1 MRFSQKETNS
11 QGTEP
16 RRHPHLGLSGPECW
30 RSTPVQTGEW
40 EESRGDG
47 QFGYPNSGITNLH
60 CEETIK
66 MSLEEL
72 EQQQV

>member
-1 MRFSQKETNS
+1 MDFSQKETNS
-11 QGTEP
+11 QGTETW
-16 RRHPHLGLSGPECW
+16 RQPHLGLTGPECW
-30 RSTPVQTGEW
+30 RSTPVQTRER
-40 EESRGDG
+40 EESRGHG